1 MQERRRERVLFLQT
15 AAWQTD
21 AIERGEG
28 WRERVVSAMLYRAAK
43 SDFLPFLRRES
54 RGTVGSGIGRLI
66 PSFSSSQLLEFCF
79 GVE

>member
-28 WRERVVSAMLYRAAK
+28 VSAMLYRAAK

-54 RGTVGSGIGRLI
+54 RGTVGSEIGRLAH
-66 PSFSSSQLLEFCF
+66 SFILL
-79 GVE
+79 